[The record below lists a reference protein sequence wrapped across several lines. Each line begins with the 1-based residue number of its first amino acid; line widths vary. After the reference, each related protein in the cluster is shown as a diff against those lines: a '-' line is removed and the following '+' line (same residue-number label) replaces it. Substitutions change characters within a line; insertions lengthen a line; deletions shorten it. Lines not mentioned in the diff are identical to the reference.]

1 MFGET
6 ALMTAVAYEH
16 TGIVELLAHLPGVD
30 ITLQNKA
37 GKTALDL
44 AKESF
49 HDICT
54 KILNEKQTGR

>member
-1 MFGET
+1 
-6 ALMTAVAYEH
+6 MTAVAYEH